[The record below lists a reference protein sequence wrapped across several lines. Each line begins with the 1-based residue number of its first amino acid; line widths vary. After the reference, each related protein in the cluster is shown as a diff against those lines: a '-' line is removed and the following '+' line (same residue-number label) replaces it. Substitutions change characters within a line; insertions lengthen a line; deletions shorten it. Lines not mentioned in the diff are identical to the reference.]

1 MTLLQDKQLQQDFIR
16 HFLWS
21 AYTNMEMEDEVHEP
35 FNQEKL
41 YERYKTTL
49 DALIWEWIYK
59 KVKIANER

>member
-49 DALIWEWIYK
+49 DALIGE
-59 KVKIANER
+59 

>member
-1 MTLLQDKQLQQDFIR
+1 
-16 HFLWS
+16 
-21 AYTNMEMEDEVHEP
+21 MEMEDEVHEP

-49 DALIWEWIYK
+49 DALILEWIYK